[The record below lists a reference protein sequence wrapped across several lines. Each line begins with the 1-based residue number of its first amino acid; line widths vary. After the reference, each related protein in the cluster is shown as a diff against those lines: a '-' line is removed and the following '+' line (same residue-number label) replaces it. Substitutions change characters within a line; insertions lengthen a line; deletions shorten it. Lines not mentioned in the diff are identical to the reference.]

1 MLYRDLKN
9 AGYTV
14 FFDHETL
21 GAGNFISNIQN
32 AIDDSTDF
40 LLLLSRDALSK
51 RIFEDDD
58 ILHKEIAYALKKRK
72 QIVGIMLS
80 GFESFPKVLP
90 EDIVELPHANCL
102 YGKMEYYE
110 AMFSKLVSGQ
120 FLKSIPRNNA
130 NIKVEKSG
138 DLQKKEDT
146 LEWFKS
152 FDIAKNSNI

>member
-58 ILHKEIAYALKKRK
+58 ILHKEIAYALKKESRLLELCY
-72 QIVGIMLS
+72 QVLS
-80 GFESFPKVLP
+80 HFLRC
-90 EDIVELPHANCL
+90 CL
-102 YGKMEYYE
+102 KI
-110 AMFSKLVSGQ
+110 L
-120 FLKSIPRNNA
+120 
-130 NIKVEKSG
+130 
-138 DLQKKEDT
+138 
-146 LEWFKS
+146 
-152 FDIAKNSNI
+152 